1 MSFDGAIEAML
12 EPKWDDSIFAFEAVD
27 SNVDEGWVSE
37 VGEEC
42 SGRHGDLPVLV

>member
-1 MSFDGAIEAML
+1 ML
-12 EPKWDDSIFAFEAVD
+12 ERERDDSIFAFEVSVE

-42 SGRHGDLPVLV
+42 SGRQGNLPVLV